1 MICAACKGSGIAP
14 QPYFPSPVSVDGITV
29 HHHAGTICKMC
40 EGTGYRSNRLMRDR
54 HESERDSIGKVV
66 QYNPG
71 QKLAKLTLEE
81 TVHVG
86 SKLLIEDSVGETEFE
101 LNDILV
107 SKMHMSMALAGWE
120 VVILV
125 PREVFP
131 GTRIYRIGA

>member
-1 MICAACKGSGIAP
+1 M
-14 QPYFPSPVSVDGITV
+14 V
-29 HHHAGTICKMC
+29 HHHAGAVCKMC
-40 EGTGYRSNRLMRDR
+40 EGTGYRSNRLSRDR
-54 HESERDSIGKVV
+54 GDNSRDSIGKVI
-66 QYNPG
+66 QYSPSH
-71 QKLAKLTLEE
+71 KLAKLSLEE

-125 PREVFP
+125 PRDVFP